1 MRRVNGKLLK
11 NNLKK
16 GWTISDFA
24 AYCNMSVEEF
34 QNCLKKNFSES
45 YLQPIW
51 RDLKKNE
58 KAREKSKKN
67 ASKSDCIQVLRDKEP
82 QILTEEQKINS
93 QQEELKEKERKIR
106 GDLCS
111 KEKEYKS
118 LQDLKKE
125 ACKKLQEQRD
135 FLDKI
140 YRQIK
145 EKETILVN
153 LLKESQVIDEAMAK
167 NRVSRL
173 DKEKELQQVL
183 DKIKSL
189 KKVSINCYSDG
200 RVECEEL
207 QNQDLDWSQKFENLT
222 EDTTDDAD
230 KLFIEIRQLAED
242 LPVKEVK
249 QLAKLL
255 TLFDFLKEQDKKY
268 CILFEE
274 ETQVSA
280 LLELVDIQVK
290 ILNQK

>member
-1 MRRVNGKLLK
+1 MRRIDGKLLK

-24 AYCNMSVEEF
+24 SYCDMSVEEF
-34 QNCLKKNFSES
+34 RNCLQKKFSES

-58 KAREKSKKN
+58 KAWAKTKKN
-67 ASKSDCIQVLRDKEP
+67 AEHKSNYIQVVDKKP
-82 QILTEEQKINS
+82 QILTEEQKINF

-125 ACKKLQEQRD
+125 SCRKLQEQRN
-135 FLDKI
+135 FLDEI

-145 EKETILVN
+145 EKETIVLK
-153 LLKESQVIDEAMAK
+153 LMKESQVIDEAMAK
-167 NRVSRL
+167 NRVLKL

-189 KKVSINCYSDG
+189 KKVSIKCYSDG

-222 EDTTDDAD
+222 EDTTDEAN
-230 KLFIEIRQLAED
+230 KLFIQIRQLAED

-255 TLFDFLKEQDKKY
+255 TLFDVLKEQGKKY

-290 ILNQK
+290 ILN